1 MLSNGCV
8 SGFQWVQIDRLQ
20 CNALPFNIVFNSN
33 TALQSGGI
41 QIERFHAMVEVWS
54 GARASTVQNTDQ
66 GDSRMKKM
74 INNENISSYCENVLF
89 FFQRR

>member
-20 CNALPFNIVFNSN
+20 CNALQFNSN

-74 INNENISSYCENVLF
+74 IKNENISFYSEKCV

>member
-1 MLSNGCV
+1 MHHSSIL
-8 SGFQWVQIDRLQ
+8 
-20 CNALPFNIVFNSN
+20 FNSN

-89 FFQRR
+89 FSRGDKGELKYSETSFS

>member
-1 MLSNGCV
+1 MHYRSIL
-8 SGFQWVQIDRLQ
+8 
-20 CNALPFNIVFNSN
+20 FNSN

-41 QIERFHAMVEVWS
+41 QIERFHAMVEVRS

-74 INNENISSYCENVLF
+74 INNENISF
-89 FFQRR
+89 FTVKDVCPTRGGGKGEMKYSDTSFS